1 MVEIVKNFLDLSAQ
15 FINTLFLF
23 QIEFNVGQNVPIGK
37 IVTAFIFIAV
47 SIYLILDAFG
57 ILDKGE

>member
-1 MVEIVKNFLDLSAQ
+1 MVEIIKNFLDLSAQ

-23 QIEFNVGQNVPIGK
+23 QVEFNVGQYVPIGK

>member
-1 MVEIVKNFLDLSAQ
+1 MVEIIKNFLDLSAQ
-15 FINTLFLF
+15 FINTIFLF
-23 QIEFNVGQNVPIGK
+23 EVEFNTGQYVPLGK
-37 IVTAFIFIAV
+37 IATAFVFIAV

>member
-1 MVEIVKNFLDLSAQ
+1 MVEIIKNFLDLSAQ
-15 FINTLFLF
+15 FINTIFLF
-23 QIEFNVGQNVPIGK
+23 QVEFNTGQYVPIGK
-37 IVTAFIFIAV
+37 IVTAFIFVAV